1 MRNINFT
8 PTMYR
13 AIAFMTCMMLLMF
26 FYKSKAGAA
35 NTQLHKN
42 ITIKIST
49 TPLP

>member
-1 MRNINFT
+1 MRNINFI
-8 PTMYR
+8 PSMYR

-26 FYKSKAGAA
+26 FYKSKAAT
-35 NTQLHKN
+35 NMELNKN